1 MSKKDSK
8 NSPKKSK
15 DTNSDESSSSNAET
29 SSDKSITY
37 LKLRDDSKT
46 EIRYIYHMSDIHIRK
61 LQRHDEYKEVFDRTY
76 KILKSEITSNDS
88 VIVLTGDIM
97 HMKTEMSPEII
108 DITSNFFKT
117 LNEIAPVI
125 LIPGNHDCNLSN
137 KNRLDAL
144 SPIIE
149 NTYKFPDLFYLK
161 KSGLYQF
168 YNIVFGV
175 TSVFEDDLVTADKIT
190 KENWNKIKQPN
201 KFKIA
206 LYHGPVHNA
215 KTDVGYRMNNEQ
227 LLAEDFKGYHYVMLG
242 DIHRFQYM
250 NENKTIA
257 YSGSLI
263 QQSYGESLHGHG
275 ILKWSLVEKSSE
287 LIEVRN
293 DYGYCT
299 VKIIDGQMIET
310 KIPKKPRVRFILENT
325 NQIQYQE
332 VINNLEKQYL
342 IQEIVKESN
351 LKTKYNNASPG
362 KKDKPTA
369 YATQETMVNSYMEKR
384 GLDEKTT
391 KGIIELHK
399 KIYQKILANNK
410 DKVVDVMHNST
421 KTQKW
426 RLLELRFSNALSYG
440 KDNVIDFRNYDPNK
454 IIGIFAPNHY
464 GKSAVLDIILFCLFD
479 KCSRGDRRDIL
490 NKNEKNMSCSI
501 LLSIGSQQYY
511 IERIGVR
518 NKNGLTVKIDVNF
531 YSITTN
537 EKGKETMTKLNG
549 LDKNETN
556 RKIAELIGDYNDYLT
571 TCFSLQTKN
580 SNFIDMTQLQK
591 KEYLNDILKLNVFEE
606 CHNYAKDKLK
616 DLTGQLKVLEQKIG
630 QKSLDDFKSS
640 VRKITEEMSVINSEI
655 KWIGNNLLPQVDIVI
670 NKNPVVPRIYYNE
683 LLDYDLTD
691 IKSIIKTQ
699 TNILKEL
706 SDKQNNDEI
715 GNINIEITSK
725 KQQLNEINTK
735 FDEEKIKLE
744 TQLDE
749 LRTNKENLLKKL
761 VKIPKTNSDEIETHK
776 KTVQECEDRINIIDK
791 VFEEHK
797 NDELTDKM
805 SRIDELK
812 ALISRLRK
820 SLVVTNNNDYSHLD
834 KLHEELVNVD
844 IKYKQC
850 IGNVLNPKK
859 ILNQQEKNHLL
870 EIVKIKRYFTDNL
883 VDNNGLLGDYDK
895 GKSNSNDELIEKIM
909 SKNNNIIDQ
918 ENEWF
923 EQADEYLKQD
933 NSGII
938 DVDDIIKQRSKI
950 QEQIRKILLNILN
963 KKENKITESKI
974 NTAQTELDALAE
986 FTGTKKEI
994 DNLVQEKK
1002 LLRDKIVFLKEKI
1015 CQNELA
1021 IQNQKSNDEIK
1032 KQINEIES
1040 KIDQIT
1046 CIIKDNTNEINTL
1059 KQCISEKE
1067 SIIKKHQKQIDQ
1079 TNKLKHHYK
1088 LLDKYYLEYTNW
1100 NHKNST
1106 REKWLKTRTEMN
1118 DKLNDL
1124 NKNLD
1129 KKQVELDMF
1138 KKEVE
1143 QYIKSRKEFDDKST
1157 EVNLYQHYVQIMNCN
1172 GLPYEML
1179 KTYLPLIESDVN
1191 EILHSMVNFNI
1202 EFMFYDDSKLEEQK
1216 TKQLKSN
1223 MGSVDINICYH
1234 NMKPYN
1240 VQLASGFERF
1250 IIGLAIRMTLCQISL
1265 TSKPNF
1271 LIIDEGWSC
1280 LDSDNLSNVGTIMNY
1295 IKTQYE
1301 HVIIISHLDEL
1312 KSQADYIISIDKVK
1326 GYSRIIE
1333 NKKAIKKVIN
1343 KKSTKIIEL

>member
-46 EIRYIYHMSDIHIRK
+46 EIKYIYHMSDIHIRK

-88 VIVLTGDIM
+88 IIVLTGDIM

-190 KENWNKIKQPN
+190 KEHWNKIKQPN

-410 DKVVDVMHNST
+410 EKVVDVMHNST

-655 KWIGNNLLPQVDIVI
+655 KWIGNNLLPQVDFVI

-691 IKSIIKTQ
+691 VKSIIRTQ
-699 TNILKEL
+699 TNILKQL
-706 SDKQNNDEI
+706 SDKQNNNEI
-715 GNINIEITSK
+715 GTISVEITSK
-725 KQQLNEINTK
+725 KQQLNEISTK

-744 TQLDE
+744 TQLGE

-761 VKIPKTNSDEIETHK
+761 VKIPKINSDEIETHK

-791 VFEEHK
+791 VFEEHE

-820 SLVVTNNNDYSHLD
+820 SLAVTNNNDYSHLD
-834 KLHEELVNVD
+834 KLYEELINVD
-844 IKYKQC
+844 TKYRQC
-850 IGNVLNPKK
+850 ISNVLNPKK
-859 ILNQQEKNHLL
+859 ILNQQEKNHLS

-883 VDNNGLLGDYDK
+883 VDNNGLLEDYDK

-909 SKNNNIIDQ
+909 SKNNQIIDQ

-963 KKENKITESKI
+963 KKENQIIESKI
-974 NTAQTELDALAE
+974 NKAQTELDALAE

-1002 LLRDKIVFLKEKI
+1002 LLKDKIVFLKEKI
-1015 CQNELA
+1015 SQNELA
-1021 IQNQKSNDEIK
+1021 VQNQKSNDEIK

-1046 CIIKDNTNEINTL
+1046 CIIKDNINEINTL
-1059 KQCISEKE
+1059 KQYISEKE

-1079 TNKLKHHYK
+1079 TNKLNYHYK

-1143 QYIKSRKEFDDKST
+1143 QYIESRKEFDDKST

-1343 KKSTKIIEL
+1343 KKPNKIIEL